1 MTSIM
6 ERIAEAEARADAL
19 LDEANRAAR
28 ERVAKERTDADEAI
42 AAAAESERTH
52 TAEMLRQA
60 QEDGEAMATEVT
72 DRACAE
78 TQRLIGIAE
87 RHVPEAIAY
96 LMERIEATV

>member
-6 ERIAEAEARADAL
+6 ERIAEAESRADAIL
-19 LDEANRAAR
+19 EEANRTAR

-60 QEDGEAMATEVT
+60 QEDGEAMVTEAHRFCVYT
-72 DRACAE
+72 GLSG
-78 TQRLIGIAE
+78 RL
-87 RHVPEAIAY
+87 HWQD
-96 LMERIEATV
+96 